1 MIYQRLKKEFNKSSD
16 LKYKEIDKIHVVFLE
31 SICSSDKLNDYIFK
45 SITLNKNYFFLR
57 DIISGP
63 MVVYITDY
71 RLIKDYLLN
80 GFALIYDDKDMLV
93 CEVKGNLYRSVT
105 EPLAEKA
112 VNGPKDAFNES
123 ILMNLGLIKRRIRS
137 EHLINEDYTL
147 GRKTKNKVS
156 LLYLDDIAK
165 IKYVKKVK
173 RNLEKIDIDGI
184 IDIEVLSQILNPS
197 LNPLPTILKT
207 ERPDTVCSALLEG
220 KIVLIADNSPYALI
234 MPAFFVDFINPQS
247 DKYVKSVNVNFLK
260 LIRFLCFVISITLP
274 AMYISI
280 VNYNPETIPLN
291 LLLSFQAGRSGV
303 PFPSAFEAI
312 FMILLCT
319 ILRESDIRFPSNYG
333 SSISILGALILG
345 EAAVAANIVSPI
357 MIIVIG
363 ITFVTGLVFNNGDV
377 IDGLRYYRLFLLL
390 SATVLGLYGFFIS
403 LFFIIVNLI
412 SMKTLDEPY
421 MFPIAPLEDTY
432 LFKTFLRK
440 NKDNKRSKVLS
451 NNINKVSK

>member
-1 MIYQRLKKEFNKSSD
+1 MIYQRLKKEFNNSSD

-173 RNLEKIDIDGI
+173 RSLEKIDIDGI

-280 VNYNPETIPLN
+280 VNYNPDQ
-291 LLLSFQAGRSGV
+291 LLK
-303 PFPSAFEAI
+303 
-312 FMILLCT
+312 
-319 ILRESDIRFPSNYG
+319 
-333 SSISILGALILG
+333 
-345 EAAVAANIVSPI
+345 
-357 MIIVIG
+357 
-363 ITFVTGLVFNNGDV
+363 
-377 IDGLRYYRLFLLL
+377 RYL
-390 SATVLGLYGFFIS
+390 
-403 LFFIIVNLI
+403 
-412 SMKTLDEPY
+412 
-421 MFPIAPLEDTY
+421 
-432 LFKTFLRK
+432 
-440 NKDNKRSKVLS
+440 
-451 NNINKVSK
+451 

>member
-1 MIYQRLKKEFNKSSD
+1 MIYQRLKKEFNNSSD

-173 RNLEKIDIDGI
+173 RSLEKIDIDGI
-184 IDIEVLSQILNPS
+184 IDIEVLSQILYPS

-390 SATVLGLYGFFIS
+390 SSTVLGLYGFFIS